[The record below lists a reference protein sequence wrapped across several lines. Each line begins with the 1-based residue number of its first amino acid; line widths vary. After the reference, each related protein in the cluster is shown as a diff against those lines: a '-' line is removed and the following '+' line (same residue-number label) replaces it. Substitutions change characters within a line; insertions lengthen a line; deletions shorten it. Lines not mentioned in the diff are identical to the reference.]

1 MTDGS
6 CHGLLQI
13 ADPGQKGLSEV
24 QIVLRKSAVLNFHLT
39 LVLTIEE
46 DRSFLKLGAGW
57 ARHHPLGTSFEVI
70 ISSLDL
76 LAAVERTS
84 DGPSLAALKVRS
96 DGA

>member
-6 CHGLLQI
+6 CHGLFQI
-13 ADPGQKGLSEV
+13 VDPGQKGLSV
-24 QIVLRKSAVLNFHLT
+24 QIVLRKSAVLNFYLAI
-39 LVLTIEE
+39 VLTIEE
-46 DRSFLKLGAGW
+46 NRSFLKLGAGW
-57 ARHHPLGTSFEVI
+57 ARHHPLGASFEVI
-70 ISSLDL
+70 IRSLDL